1 MKVTVSLRKFIG
13 LIAYPPGTIY
23 TCASDI
29 DPAEM
34 WGGEWEKLTGTF
46 LWAADEARPL
56 GSVGGEVEHVLAL
69 DEMPT
74 HNGHVQP
81 GTGNWNGRYLNEANT
96 ASYGSS
102 PRGWDNLGAEAFPAS
117 NNRGEDQP
125 HNNMPPYLSVNMWKR
140 LTAFSSGGGVHHNPL
155 KSLFQRRCLLWH
167 CL

>member
-1 MKVTVSLRKFIG
+1 MAITVSLRKFIG

-29 DPAEM
+29 DPVEM

-46 LWAADEARPL
+46 LWAADEERPL
-56 GSVGGEVEHVLAL
+56 GSTGGEVEHQLTV
-69 DEMPT
+69 DEMPEHSHST
-74 HNGHVQP
+74 RYAITS
-81 GTGNWNGRYLNEANT
+81 GTMNVTSFLSGVGATYGPFGVIGNAG
-96 ASYGSS
+96 G
-102 PRGWDNLGAEAFPAS
+102 
-117 NNRGEDQP
+117 DQP

-140 LTAFSSGGGVHHNPL
+140 LTAFSSGGGVHPNPL

>member
-1 MKVTVSLRKFIG
+1 MAITVSLRKFIG

-23 TCASDI
+23 ACASDI

-46 LWAADEARPL
+46 LWAADEERPL
-56 GSVGGEVEHVLAL
+56 GSIGGEEKHQLTVEELAKHAHKAAYMTNW
-69 DEMPT
+69 DGKT
-74 HNGHVQP
+74 S
-81 GTGNWNGRYLNEANT
+81 TGYYVT
-96 ASYGSS
+96 GSNA
-102 PRGWDNLGAEAFPAS
+102 GS
-117 NNRGEDQP
+117 NNQPTYNTGGDQP

-140 LTAFSSGGGVHHNPL
+140 LTAFSRGGVHPNPL

>member
-1 MKVTVSLRKFIG
+1 MSVTVSLRRFIG

-23 TCASDI
+23 TCASNI

-46 LWAADEARPL
+46 LWAADEERPM
-56 GSVGGEVEHVLAL
+56 GSTGGEKTHTLTVSEIPSHSHGFSVRGNAL
-69 DEMPT
+69 S
-74 HNGHVQP
+74 
-81 GTGNWNGRYLNEANT
+81 T
-96 ASYGSS
+96 AWRVDFQSVAGQNYSTNKAG
-102 PRGWDNLGAEAFPAS
+102 G
-117 NNRGEDQP
+117 DQP

-140 LTAFSSGGGVHHNPL
+140 LTAFSSGGGVHPNPL

>member
-1 MKVTVSLRKFIG
+1 MAITVSLRKFIG

-29 DPAEM
+29 DPAKM

-56 GSVGGEVEHVLAL
+56 GSIGGEVEHILIAE
-69 DEMPT
+69 EMPT
-74 HNGHVQP
+74 HTHLAAIHG
-81 GTGNWNGRYLNEANT
+81 GSG
-96 ASYGSS
+96 SYGRSRTKISS
-102 PRGWDNLGAEAFPAS
+102 FQVGTTGYADSSTIIENGG
-117 NNRGEDQP
+117 NQP

-140 LTAFSSGGGVHHNPL
+140 LSAFSSGGVHPNPL